1 MSRLILLIKTQGLI
15 LKHRVFHLRKGVL
28 FKGSLLGTLA
38 LLFIAGD
45 YLFFHRIFGYLNS
58 IEEFPLFFVLGL
70 TERLLG
76 MVFLASFSML
86 LFSNLL
92 TSISTL
98 YLSRDLDLLMS
109 CPLKRRDVFF
119 FKWSGGMLNSSY
131 MVLIFSLPIFA
142 AYGRVF
148 EAGVFYYLMLGGIML
163 LFILTPAAIGGVV
176 SLSLMRFLP
185 AKRIH
190 QLLTGLGVICLVI
203 IVILI
208 RLLRPEQLWNPGS
221 TEDLANMLSS
231 LTVPSSPYL
240 PSFWATKAL
249 LFARSGDYL
258 SLSRYLSFM
267 LAAAVGTIGLL
278 LLIARKMYY
287 EGWASAQESKKKS
300 HRLRE
305 DTLLDR
311 CIRGVLKWVNPIY
324 RALLIKD
331 IKVFLRD
338 ATQWSQLFLLGALIF
353 IYLFNIKNIPLPTPF
368 FRNIVSFGNLG
379 LGGFVLAAVAARFAF
394 PATSV
399 EGKSF
404 WIIHSSP
411 INYRGFLWSK
421 FFLFVIPLLL
431 LAEVL
436 VYSSNLFLKVDSY
449 FMTMSLGTIFL
460 MSVALTGLGVGMGAL
475 FPRFEVEN
483 YAKIAVGTGGL
494 FYMIIS
500 LVYIAIIVG
509 LEVNPVYLHLSR
521 QLDPHFGG
529 WAYSIPFYGGV
540 VLISALVTWLPMR
553 MGVKALRRYQLS

>member
-1 MSRLILLIKTQGLI
+1 MSRLILLVKTQGLI
-15 LKHRVFHLRKGVL
+15 LKHRVCPLRRGVLLKGV
-28 FKGSLLGTLA
+28 LLGTLT
-38 LLFIAGD
+38 LLFIGGD
-45 YLFFHRIFGYLNS
+45 YLFFHRIFSYLGS
-58 IEEFPLFFVLGL
+58 IEEFPLFFILGL

-92 TSISTL
+92 SSISTL

-109 CPLKRRDVFF
+109 CPMKRGEVFL

-142 AYGRVF
+142 AYGKVF
-148 EAGVFYYLMLGGIML
+148 EVGVFYYLMLGWIML
-163 LFILTPAAIGGVV
+163 LFILPPAAISGVV
-176 SLSLMRFLP
+176 SLCLMRFLP
-185 AKRIH
+185 AKRTY
-190 QLLTGLGVICLVI
+190 QLISTLGVICLVI
-203 IVILI
+203 VVVLI
-208 RLLRPEQLWNPGS
+208 RLFRPEQLWNPGS
-221 TEDLANMLSS
+221 AEDFVNMLNRFA
-231 LTVPSSPYL
+231 LPPSPYL
-240 PSFWATKAL
+240 PSWWATKAL

-258 SLSRYLSFM
+258 SLSRNLSFM
-267 LAAAVGTIGLL
+267 FALAMGTMGLL
-278 LLIARKMYY
+278 ILVARKIYY
-287 EGWASAQESKKKS
+287 EGWALAQESKKRP
-300 HRLRE
+300 RLRE
-305 DTLLDR
+305 GTLLDR
-311 CIRGVLKWVNPIY
+311 LLRGGLKKANSFC

-338 ATQWSQLFLLGALIF
+338 VNQWSQLFLLGALIF

-394 PATSV
+394 PSVSV
-399 EGKSF
+399 EGRSF
-404 WIIHSSP
+404 WVIRSSP

-436 VYSSNLFLKVDSY
+436 VYFSNLLLKVDSY
-449 FMTMSLGTIFL
+449 FMIMSLGTTLL
-460 MSVALTGLGVGMGAL
+460 MSIALTGLGVGMGAM

-483 YAKIAVGTGGL
+483 YAKIAVGMGGL
-494 FYMIIS
+494 LYMIIS
-500 LVYIAIIVG
+500 LIYIAVVIG

-521 QLDPHFGG
+521 QLDPRLGG
-529 WAYSIPFYGGV
+529 WAYSLPFYGAV

-553 MGVKALRRYQLS
+553 LGVKALQQCQLA

>member
-1 MSRLILLIKTQGLI
+1 MSRLSLLVKTQGLV
-15 LKHRVFHLRKGVL
+15 LKHRVRPLRRGLLIKGV
-28 FKGSLLGTLA
+28 LLGTLA
-38 LLFIAGD
+38 LLFIGGD
-45 YLFFHRIFGYLNS
+45 YLFFHRIFSYLRS
-58 IEEFPLFFVLGL
+58 IEEFPLFFMLSL

-109 CPLKRRDVFF
+109 CPIKRGDVFL
-119 FKWSGGMLNSSY
+119 FKWSGGMLHSSY

-148 EAGVFYYLMLGGIML
+148 DAGVFYYVMLGWIML
-163 LFILTPAAIGGVV
+163 LFILPPAAMGGMV

-185 AKRIH
+185 AKRTH
-190 QLLTGLGVICLVI
+190 QLLSTLGLICLVI
-203 IVILI
+203 IVVLI
-208 RLLRPEQLWNPGS
+208 RLFRPEQLLNPS
-221 TEDLANMLSS
+221 SAEDFVNMLDS

-240 PSFWATKAL
+240 PSWWATKAL
-249 LFARSGDYL
+249 MCTRSADYL
-258 SLSRYLSFM
+258 TLSRYLSFM
-267 LAAAVGTIGLL
+267 LVAAMGTIGLL
-278 LLIARKMYY
+278 VLVARKIYY
-287 EGWASAQESKKKS
+287 EGWASAQESKK
-300 HRLRE
+300 RPRFRE
-305 DTLLDR
+305 GTLLDR
-311 CIRGVLKWVNPIY
+311 LLRGVLKGVNPFC

-399 EGKSF
+399 EGRSF

-421 FFLFVIPLLL
+421 FLLFVIPLLL

-436 VYSSNLFLKVDSY
+436 VYFSNLILEVDRY
-449 FMTMSLGTIFL
+449 FMVMSLGTVFL
-460 MSVALTGLGVGMGAL
+460 TSIALTGLGVGMGAL

-494 FYMIIS
+494 LFMIIS
-500 LVYIAIIVG
+500 LVYIAVIIG
-509 LEVNPVYLHLSR
+509 LEVNAVYLHLSG
-521 QLDPHFGG
+521 QLDPRFK
-529 WAYSIPFYGGV
+529 WWVYSLPFYGGV
-540 VLISALVTWLPMR
+540 ILISALMTWLPMR
-553 MGVKALRRYQLS
+553 LGVKALQRYQLA